1 MVVWFAQLWKYYLF
15 LTLFTL
21 YASMSEYASGEI
33 SLMDID
39 SIGQARLVMSHDSH
53 GL

>member
-21 YASMSEYASGEI
+21 YASMSEYASGKI
-33 SLMDID
+33 SLMD
-39 SIGQARLVMSHDSH
+39 IGQARLVMSHDSH